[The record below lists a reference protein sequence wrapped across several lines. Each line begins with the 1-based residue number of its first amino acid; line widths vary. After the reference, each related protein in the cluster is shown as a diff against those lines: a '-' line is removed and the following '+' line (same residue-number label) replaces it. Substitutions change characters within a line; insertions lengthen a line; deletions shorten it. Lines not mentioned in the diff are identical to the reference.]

1 MKSTKCYKCNAIHFR
16 ETNLGKTNAWNN
28 DYCNQSLVD
37 SLSSM
42 MSWDEFISSQRHN
55 PERLIGVHNNT
66 YMSKQLNSYKGDNNF
81 KQQMVTAIIAYKEND
96 RIVKGHYWEDG
107 RGCNIGCGEYA
118 VCQILG
124 HEFEDRRHKKLAEEL
139 EVPEAI
145 FHLGDTIFEKLPEDA
160 ANQFVVDFYQAIPV
174 GKDLKNVVIDMKIA
188 LLSDPQFGSR
198 QYAFDDGKAAID
210 VILEL
215 LNRSKTDDVSD
226 QEWAAA
232 AAAADSAADSA
243 RAAAAVA
250 WSSANSAAAAAR
262 LAAAVARAAAAATEE
277 AAAVVAERATR
288 SAGSAASYKGMAK
301 KLIELLSNATTP
313 SV

>member
-174 GKDLKNVVIDMKIA
+174 GKDLTNVVIDMKIA
-188 LLSDPQFGSR
+188 ILSDPDFGAR
-198 QYAFDDGKAAID
+198 QYSDDNGKAAID
-210 VILEL
+210 SVLKL
-215 LNRSKTDDVSD
+215 LKLSKIEPIDYST
-226 QEWAAA
+226 W
-232 AAAADSAADSA
+232 SAAQ
-243 RAAAAVA
+243 
-250 WSSANSAAAAAR
+250 SAAESAAR
-262 LAAAVARAAAAATEE
+262 SAAG
-277 AAAVVAERATR
+277 
-288 SAGSAASYKGMAK
+288 SAGSAAWSVAMSAQSAAGSAAWSAAWAAEAALSAAGLAAGSAAYKGMAA